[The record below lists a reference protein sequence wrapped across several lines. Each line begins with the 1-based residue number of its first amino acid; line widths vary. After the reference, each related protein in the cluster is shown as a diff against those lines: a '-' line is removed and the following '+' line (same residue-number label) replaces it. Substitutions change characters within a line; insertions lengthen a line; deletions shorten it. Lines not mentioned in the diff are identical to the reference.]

1 MYKEKK
7 EGLIIFGQNFGNYGY
22 SDTGKGKYYFSTKLT
37 GTNWGLSST
46 PFSSV
51 GTVKH
56 ILSKESVVGSAFI
69 FDNISTEG
77 FDQNSPG
84 VFNLWQV
91 SNLTSAH
98 S

>member
-1 MYKEKK
+1 MVKILEITVIVIQ
-7 EGLIIFGQNFGNYGY
+7 ERESIL
-22 SDTGKGKYYFSTKLT
+22 FSKKLT

>member
-1 MYKEKK
+1 MYKEKRRV
-7 EGLIIFGQNFGNYGY
+7 LIIFGRDFGIYGY
-22 SDTGKGKYYFSTKLT
+22 SDTGKPKILFSTKLT
-37 GTNWGLSST
+37 GTNWCLSST
-46 PFSSV
+46 PFSYI

-56 ILSKESVVGSAFI
+56 VLSKKSVVGSAFV
-69 FDNISTEG
+69 FDNISSEG

>member
-1 MYKEKK
+1 MVKILEITVIVIQ
-7 EGLIIFGQNFGNYGY
+7 ERESIL
-22 SDTGKGKYYFSTKLT
+22 FSKKLT

-51 GTVKH
+51 GTVEH
-56 ILSKESVVGSAFI
+56 ILSKKSVVGSAFV